1 MKNKDIDQI
10 HSDISCV
17 EEKIDVIAD
26 EVIDILKQLSQENK
40 HQLSS
45 QLIAEKMYVRDS
57 VKKMLDSGEDGA
69 PASSQTHSNILK
81 DITDTIMERF
91 SEFAPF
97 SLGDKLYELQQEFQ
111 DEALVEE
118 TAKWMDSSFKIVR
131 KYIDSLTIRNKELEE
146 FIRQTMQHLD
156 ETERH
161 LSMEMSSREDQFSE
175 DRKFENA
182 ISDHMKM
189 IRHDFNKG
197 DLKSIKEAVMSKIDN
212 INKGIE
218 RKREQDILRK
228 EQTEKAL
235 QSLTSQIKGIKKEAD
250 EIKKKTVKLEIE
262 SSRDE
267 LTGLYNRKAYN
278 QNVLETIAY
287 MNRYN
292 EPASLMVCDIDYFK
306 KINDSFGHKVG
317 DLVLKKLSVLL
328 REKLRANEF
337 ISRYGG
343 EEFAIIVPHAPLH
356 EARKIGE
363 GLRDYID
370 KFIFSY
376 KEQKIPLTVSI
387 GVSTFR
393 KDDDCY
399 TVFDRADEALYLAKK
414 SGRNNVK
421 TEDDVRRDAAPAI

>member
-1 MKNKDIDQI
+1 MKRDIDKI
-10 HSDISCV
+10 HNDISCV

-26 EVIDILKQLSQENK
+26 EVIEILKQLSQENK

-45 QLIAEKMYVRDS
+45 KLIAEKMYVRDS
-57 VKKMLDSGEDGA
+57 VKNMLDA
-69 PASSQTHSNILK
+69 PKDTASASLPNNSNILK
-81 DITDTIMERF
+81 DITDTIINRF
-91 SEFAPF
+91 SDFTPF
-97 SLGDKLYELQQEFQ
+97 SLGDKLGELQQEFQ

-146 FIRQTMQHLD
+146 FIRQTMQHL
-156 ETERH
+156 EKTEMH
-161 LSMEMSSREDQFSE
+161 LTIELSSQENKFSE
-175 DRKFENA
+175 DREFENT

-189 IRHDFNKG
+189 IKHDFNKG
-197 DLKSIKEAVMSKIDN
+197 DFKSIKEAVLSKIDN

-218 RKREQDILRK
+218 KKREQDIQRK

-235 QSLTSQIKGIKKEAD
+235 NSLTSQIKGIKKEAD

-278 QNVLETIAY
+278 ENVLETIAY
-287 MNRYN
+287 INRYN

-317 DLVLKKLSVLL
+317 DLVLKKLSILL
-328 REKLRANEF
+328 REKLRENEF

-343 EEFAIIVPHAPLH
+343 EEFAIIVPHAPLN

-376 KEQKIPLTVSI
+376 KDQKIPLTVSI
-387 GVSTFR
+387 GVCSFR

-399 TVFDRADEALYLAKK
+399 TVFDRADEALFLAKR

-421 TEDDVRRDAAPAI
+421 TEDDVQRQTVLED

>member
-1 MKNKDIDQI
+1 MKKDIDQI
-10 HSDISCV
+10 HNDISCV

-26 EVIDILKQLSQENK
+26 EVIDILKQLSLENE

-45 QLIAEKMYVRDS
+45 KLIAEKMYVRDS
-57 VKKMLDSGEDGA
+57 VKKMLDASKDNA
-69 PASSQTHSNILK
+69 PAASSNNSNILK
-81 DITDTIMERF
+81 DITDTIMNRF
-91 SEFAPF
+91 SDFAPF
-97 SLGDKLYELQQEFQ
+97 SLGEKLSELQNDFH

-131 KYIDSLTIRNKELEE
+131 KYIDSLSIRNKELEE
-146 FIRQTMQHLD
+146 FIRQTMQNLQ
-156 ETERH
+156 ETEIH
-161 LSMEMSSREDQFSE
+161 LTTEISSQENKFSE
-175 DRKFENA
+175 DREFEDS

-189 IRHDFNKG
+189 IKHDFKKG
-197 DLKSIKEAVMSKIDN
+197 DLKSIKAAVMSKIDN
-212 INKGIE
+212 INKGITQ
-218 RKREQDILRK
+218 KREQDILRK

-235 QSLTSQIKGIKKEAD
+235 KSLTVQIKGIKKEAN
-250 EIKKKTVKLEIE
+250 EIKKKTVELEIE
-262 SSRDE
+262 SSHDE

-287 MNRYN
+287 INRYN
-292 EPASLMVCDIDYFK
+292 EASSLMVCDIDYFK

-317 DLVLKKLSVLL
+317 DLVLKKLSILL
-328 REKLRANEF
+328 TEKLRANEF
-337 ISRYGG
+337 IARYGG
-343 EEFAIIVPHAPLH
+343 EEFAIIVPHAPLN

-376 KEQKIPLTVSI
+376 KDQKIPVTVSV

-393 KDDDCY
+393 KDDDCF
-399 TVFDRADEALYLAKK
+399 TVFDRADEALYLAKR

-421 TEDDVRRDAAPAI
+421 TEADVQRQAALKD

>member
-1 MKNKDIDQI
+1 MG
-10 HSDISCV
+10 V

-40 HQLSS
+40 QKLSS
-45 QLIAEKMYVRDS
+45 KLIAEKMYVRDS
-57 VKKMLDSGEDGA
+57 VKNMLNSRDDDAS
-69 PASSQTHSNILK
+69 ASSAANSNILR
-81 DITDTIMERF
+81 DITDTIMNRF
-91 SEFAPF
+91 AEFAPF
-97 SLGDKLYELQQEFQ
+97 SLSEKLSELQQEYQ

-118 TAKWMDSSFKIVR
+118 TSKWMDSSFKIVR
-131 KYIDSLTIRNKELEE
+131 KYIDSLSIRNKELEE
-146 FIRQTMQHLD
+146 FIRQMMQQL
-156 ETERH
+156 EKTEIH
-161 LSMEMSSREDQFSE
+161 LSMELSSQENKFTE
-175 DRKFENA
+175 DREFENV
-182 ISDHMKM
+182 ITDHMKM
-189 IRHDFNKG
+189 IKHDFSKG
-197 DLKSIKEAVMSKIDN
+197 DLKSVKEAVMSKIDN

-218 RKREQDILRK
+218 KKKEQDVLRK

-235 QSLTSQIKGIKKEAD
+235 KSLSAEINGIRKEAN

-262 SSRDE
+262 SSHDE

-278 QNVLETIAY
+278 QNILETIAY
-287 MNRYN
+287 INRYD

-317 DLVLKKLSVLL
+317 DLVLKKLSILL
-328 REKLRANEF
+328 REKLRENEF

-343 EEFAIIVPHAPLH
+343 EEFAVIVPHTSLN

-376 KEQKIPLTVSI
+376 KDQQIPVTVSVGI
-387 GVSTFR
+387 SSFR

-399 TVFDRADEALYLAKK
+399 TIFDRADEALYLAKR

-421 TEDDVRRDAAPAI
+421 TEDDVVRQAALRD

>member
-1 MKNKDIDQI
+1 MKRDIDKI
-10 HSDISCV
+10 HNDISCV

-26 EVIDILKQLSQENK
+26 EVIDILKQLSQENE

-45 QLIAEKMYVRDS
+45 KLIAEKMYVRDS
-57 VKKMLDSGEDGA
+57 VKKVLDAQKEN
-69 PASSQTHSNILK
+69 ASTSSSNNSNILK
-81 DITDTIMERF
+81 DITETIMNRF
-91 SEFAPF
+91 SDFAPS
-97 SLGDKLYELQQEFQ
+97 SLGEKLSELQQEFQ
-111 DEALVEE
+111 DEALIEE

-131 KYIDSLTIRNKELEE
+131 KYIDSLSIRNKELEE
-146 FIRQTMQHLD
+146 FIRQTMQHL
-156 ETERH
+156 EKTEIH
-161 LSMEMSSREDQFSE
+161 LTMEISSQEDKFSE
-175 DRKFENA
+175 DREFENN

-189 IRHDFNKG
+189 IKHDFNKG

-218 RKREQDILRK
+218 KKREQDIKRK
-228 EQTEKAL
+228 EKTEKAL
-235 QSLTSQIKGIKKEAD
+235 KSLSFQVKGIKKEAD
-250 EIKKKTVKLEIE
+250 EIKKKAVKLEIQ

-278 QNVLETIAY
+278 ENVLETIAY
-287 MNRYN
+287 INRYN
-292 EPASLMVCDIDYFK
+292 EPSSLMICDIDYFK

-317 DLVLKKLSVLL
+317 DLVLKKLSILL

-343 EEFAIIVPHAPLH
+343 EEFTIIVPHATLN

-363 GLRDYID
+363 GLRDYIY

-376 KEQKIPLTVSI
+376 KDQEIPVTVSI

-393 KDDDCY
+393 KEDDGY
-399 TVFDRADEALYLAKK
+399 TVFDRADEALYLAKR

-421 TEDDVRRDAAPAI
+421 TEDDVQRQAALNN